1 MDTANARAAARQ
13 GDAAAAATRY
23 TPTMPDAPLP
33 DPILAPPCPGLV
45 AAWRLDPQGPA
56 EKLDAAAARAA
67 LDGDGA
73 AAWLH
78 FDLRHA
84 GARPLLGAAAGLSM
98 GARVALG
105 EADGHPWIEFEADA
119 AFGGLLDFDA
129 ETEMPEHPEFAVL
142 RFALAPGLL
151 VTGRRHRLQALSKFE
166 TPPPNLTPARLL
178 ARILRAVHDDLAGA
192 QRAIGARLE
201 RLEEALL
208 REQGMADRAVLA
220 EIRRDAL
227 RLQRGLE
234 PLVLSIEAEGG
245 GAELPEWIDPAG
257 AMALREAL
265 QRLRAAARA
274 GAALQER
281 ARIAQDQLASLAAE
295 ETNRRLFVLSVIS
308 AVMLPA
314 SLVAGIFG
322 MNVGQLPGVDQD
334 WGFLMSMALIVVSMA
349 GTLALLKLF
358 RLL

>member
-1 MDTANARAAARQ
+1 MSPPARYNTPMPGPDTV
-13 GDAAAAATRY
+13 
-23 TPTMPDAPLP
+23 P
-33 DPILAPPCPGLV
+33 DPTLAPPCPGLV
-45 AAWRLDPQGPA
+45 AAWHLAAGGPPTRLDPV
-56 EKLDAAAARAA
+56 AARAA
-67 LDGDGA
+67 LQGDGA

-84 GARPLLGAAAGLSM
+84 GARPLLGAAAGLPM
-98 GARVALG
+98 AARAALA
-105 EADGHPWIEFEADA
+105 EAEGHPWIEFEPDA
-119 AFGGLLDFDA
+119 AFGGVLDFDA
-129 ETEMPEHPEFAVL
+129 EVDAAAHPEFAVL

-151 VTGRRHRLQALSKFE
+151 VTGRRHRLQALGRFE
-166 TPPPNLTPARLL
+166 TPPANLTPAVLL
-178 ARILRAVHDDLAGA
+178 AKILRAVHDDLVGA
-192 QRAIGARLE
+192 QRAIAARLE
-201 RLEEALL
+201 TLEEALL
-208 REQGMADRAVLA
+208 RDQGMADRATLA

-234 PLVLSIEAEGG
+234 PLVLSIEAEGA
-245 GAELPEWIDPAG
+245 GAELPEWIDASG

-281 ARIAQDQLASLAAE
+281 ARIAQDQLASLATE

-322 MNVGQLPGVDQD
+322 MNVGELPGVDRD
-334 WGFLMSMALIVVSMA
+334 WGFLMSMALIAGSMV
-349 GTLALLKLF
+349 GTLGLLKVF